1 MKHEFENGTLTVFPQ
16 GRIDSSN
23 AQAQEG
29 EVMAIW
35 NDHPGA
41 SLTLDLMDLTYIS
54 SAGLRMILRFRKK
67 DPSIT
72 LTNASQEVYDIFE
85 MTGFTEMMDIHKAY
99 RQMSVEGCEVLG
111 SGSNGV
117 VYKYNDELVVKVY
130 RNPDVLDEI
139 KQERDLARKALI
151 LGIPTAIPFD
161 VVKVGD
167 NYASVFELLNA
178 KSFTK
183 LVRENPEDIEHYVR
197 LFADLLKT
205 IHSTEVSPGEMP
217 NGKLVAV
224 DRAKFLKDYLKP
236 EIYEKLVA
244 LTESIPDRHTV
255 VHGDYHTN
263 NVEMQN
269 DEVLLIDMD
278 TLSYGHPILDIAY
291 MYFGY
296 VAFGEIDPSIPEKFF
311 SLPRDLVAKV
321 WDLAIHMYLDSDD
334 EDYVRSVVEK
344 ASILTYT
351 RLMRRT
357 IRRDSESDFGKKQ
370 IELCRA
376 RLEELVPKY
385 DDLSF

>member
-161 VVKVGD
+161 VVKVGE

-183 LVRENPEDIEHYVR
+183 LV
-197 LFADLLKT
+197 
-205 IHSTEVSPGEMP
+205 
-217 NGKLVAV
+217 
-224 DRAKFLKDYLKP
+224 
-236 EIYEKLVA
+236 
-244 LTESIPDRHTV
+244 
-255 VHGDYHTN
+255 
-263 NVEMQN
+263 
-269 DEVLLIDMD
+269 
-278 TLSYGHPILDIAY
+278 
-291 MYFGY
+291 
-296 VAFGEIDPSIPEKFF
+296 
-311 SLPRDLVAKV
+311 
-321 WDLAIHMYLDSDD
+321 
-334 EDYVRSVVEK
+334 
-344 ASILTYT
+344 
-351 RLMRRT
+351 
-357 IRRDSESDFGKKQ
+357 
-370 IELCRA
+370 
-376 RLEELVPKY
+376 
-385 DDLSF
+385 